1 MMLIVPKSYTTVS
14 DSLWRLL
21 DRLTR
26 QKRDNMARHAAQT
39 RLRVEMHSISRRGP
53 AGDWMMLSIASAPP
67 QTNRRTTR
75 KTNSVKMPKATQDI
89 IILGPLTEAFGISS
103 ILITHQYLGGW
114 LNKEEID
121 IHVCHRIIPIQAK
134 TSLQKAE
141 QPCDSIWS
149 GQLKTSQSLL

>member
-1 MMLIVPKSYTTVS
+1 
-14 DSLWRLL
+14 
-21 DRLTR
+21 
-26 QKRDNMARHAAQT
+26 
-39 RLRVEMHSISRRGP
+39 
-53 AGDWMMLSIASAPP
+53 
-67 QTNRRTTR
+67 
-75 KTNSVKMPKATQDI
+75 MPKATQDI
-89 IILGPLTEAFGISS
+89 IILGPSTEAFGISS

-149 GQLKTSQSLL
+149 AQDWPIIPIAFGADLANLSC